1 MTPLAYQTPERAKCW
16 CRRPPQ
22 GSMPSASSESCSP
35 LRRSTPG
42 RGDPER
48 RKWTRPGAVGNHKA
62 DPLVS
67 DLHTLDRSSN
77 ELTDLLRPKSFFR
90 PTESRGFGLVVDRL
104 ANGLSGG
111 RCHSDT
117 VPLRVGTA
125 QVSLDSETAVGEGF
139 GSRGPESLACRLRR
153 SLWTK
158 SEFESCRTRPLRCC

>member
-48 RKWTRPGAVGNHKA
+48 RKLTRPGAVGNHKA

-90 PTESRGFGLVVDRL
+90 PTERRGFGLVVDRL
-104 ANGLSGG
+104 ANIYPAVVAIATLCPSALERHKSLLTVKQRWVKGLDLGG
-111 RCHSDT
+111 R
-117 VPLRVGTA
+117 RVWLAECGGRYGPRA
-125 QVSLDSETAVGEGF
+125 NSRVVG
-139 GSRGPESLACRLRR
+139 R
-153 SLWTK
+153 S
-158 SEFESCRTRPLRCC
+158 